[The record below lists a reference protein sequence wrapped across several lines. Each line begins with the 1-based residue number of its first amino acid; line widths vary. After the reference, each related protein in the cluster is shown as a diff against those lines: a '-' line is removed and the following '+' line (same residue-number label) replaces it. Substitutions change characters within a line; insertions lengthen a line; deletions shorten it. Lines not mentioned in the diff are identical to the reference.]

1 MIPIT
6 TMIITVQEPFDI
18 QSYFI
23 RNGPPSPQIPVSTCD
38 LINPLD
44 SIPSLYPGTVKYSL
58 KRFLNGDKRRR

>member
-1 MIPIT
+1 MIPTT

-38 LINPLD
+38 LYKSTWLHSKFI
-44 SIPSLYPGTVKYSL
+44 SGYGEVQFETVF
-58 KRFLNGDKRRR
+58 KRW